1 MWGVTN
7 ISNLGCG
14 VKESSFEEV
23 KFELSPKSR
32 VVNMHRKQE
41 EHDGGEEEH
50 WWKLTALQH
59 FMETT

>member
-50 WWKLTALQH
+50 W
-59 FMETT
+59 